1 MMAMYPLRF
10 GGLLLESNDLLTIK
24 KYLQQSLGLEDY
36 FHVELLELLIEN
48 VQRAIIVDEKSM
60 PSDVVRLNSRVTL
73 ESSTG
78 WMKSF
83 QLVPPDDADTEKAKY
98 SVVSA
103 LGCSVIGLSKG
114 DSIRYGMP
122 GQAALFCIVE
132 VDQSGLMADVETFG
146 KNLMDALPTNP
157 DVALYFGK
165 KEERNSSD
173 AIWVNLTQ
181 I

>member
-1 MMAMYPLRF
+1 MYPLRF

-98 SVVSA
+98 LVVSA

-122 GQAALFCIVE
+122 GQAALFYIVE

-157 DVALYFGK
+157 DVAIYFGK

>member
-1 MMAMYPLRF
+1 MAMYPLRF

-98 SVVSA
+98 LVVSA

-122 GQAALFCIVE
+122 GQAALFYIVE

-157 DVALYFGK
+157 DVAIYFGK